1 MTASCVTPARWDA
14 VCSLR
19 ITRDPE
25 AREGHR
31 ALCAM
36 WMSLALRLP
45 LAESGAGRCLRRFA
59 GARPQDLACRRRC
72 LAASLLATCHRLP
85 SSFLNFGAPHAFAL
99 PIDPSTKHQQSRRLS
114 TKDGCT
120 DLAKGGVEC

>member
-1 MTASCVTPARWDA
+1 M
-14 VCSLR
+14 SLR

-31 ALCAM
+31 ALYAM

-45 LAESGAGRCLRRFA
+45 LAESGAGRSLRCLA
-59 GARPQDLACRRRC
+59 GARPQDLACRRRR

-85 SSFLNFGAPHAFAL
+85 SSLLVSGAPLAFAVR
-99 PIDPSTKHQQSRRLS
+99 IDPRPEHQSSRRLS
-114 TKDGCT
+114 TEKGSAI
-120 DLAKGGVEC
+120 LAEGGPEC